1 MFSITR
7 TKFHVVVSLALCAVT
22 QSQCLAH
29 GLTFSPHSARSAHS
43 LLPFFHHATPQE
55 TELNELLRLEISKR
69 NVPARDSIVT
79 RLADLSARSH
89 GAEDTTVAHY
99 EATIATT
106 VPPPVTAA
114 NRALLASLVA
124 TNFFGQNTPA
134 IAEIERHYAEL
145 WAQDVAAIDKAFVRD
160 HEGSLFE

>member
-7 TKFHVVVSLALCAVT
+7 TRFHVVVSLALCAVT

-29 GLTFSPHSARSAHS
+29 GLTFSPHSARSAHN

-69 NVPARDSIVT
+69 NVLARDSIVT
-79 RLADLSARSH
+79 TLAGLSASRR
-89 GAEDTTVAHY
+89 AEDTAVAHF
-99 EATIATT
+99 EATIAAT
-106 VPPPVTAA
+106 VPPPVIPA

-145 WAQDVAAIDKAFVRD
+145 WAQDVAAMDKAFVRD